1 MLHYWCCIFIFSS
14 LVLAQP
20 PNNLCSTAVTIS
32 DLPFTYNGATT
43 GASKEHICN
52 NQYSAGDVWF
62 SFLPTSSVYV
72 HVDLCS
78 ANYDSVIYLVSGS
91 CASYTCI
98 SSNDDGCASGYG
110 SRLYFPLTAG
120 TRYFIIVSGYGSRLG
135 GSYTLAISSLGP
147 ATIGC
152 LSAQV
157 ISSLPYIKSD
167 AIDSGSIAF
176 PCRGPSVYYADW
188 YAFTPSFT
196 ASVTISLC
204 NAANFD
210 SYLII
215 ATGSCDS
222 TTCTGITNDNG
233 CGEQSII
240 TTTITANVR
249 YYIIVT
255 SFRPQITGTY
265 TITVTAPPRNN
276 LCSAAS
282 VIASLPYSVSGHT
295 FGATQDFSCSS
306 GSVTSGR
313 PDVWYSLIPSS
324 NIPAIVLSTCA
335 SASGQRI
342 YLAGGACGSLQCI
355 QSDSSSCPYGTS
367 SSGWIQTSMQAG
379 TTYYFAIGGN
389 SPTAYRLDV
398 FIPPV
403 NDQCA
408 GAIVIPSL
416 PYTAPPASTT
426 YARPDFLA
434 CISTAQRDI
443 YYVFTPSTTYN
454 SVTIS
459 LCGSS
464 FDTFLSLA
472 SGSCAGLS
480 CLDTNDDSDCGDAS
494 TLRDKTLVAGT
505 TYYII
510 VAGYSSDHFG
520 SVSLTITG
528 IPLNSCAT
536 PRVIPSIPYSFASN
550 TASTASSAITCRD
563 GSTVAGV
570 TGAIWFSFTPE
581 STINHVYI
589 TSYTSFDSVLL
600 FTSGSC
606 NSLPCSAPV
615 TGNSEFCLAQ
625 NSRGSQISDVTL
637 LSGVRYLFVVTGS
650 SAADYGAF
658 TFSIGIDSSAS
669 LSISAPAANSIVGGT
684 QLASLLISGLAG
696 TLDAQGTVTFTISD
710 SSTGTSDIVVSAVVG
725 FDGRWS
731 VPVNILSLADGNI
744 VVDGRLVDP
753 SQNTATTK
761 L

>member
-1 MLHYWCCIFIFSS
+1 
-14 LVLAQP
+14 
-20 PNNLCSTAVTIS
+20 
-32 DLPFTYNGATT
+32 
-43 GASKEHICN
+43 
-52 NQYSAGDVWF
+52 
-62 SFLPTSSVYV
+62 
-72 HVDLCS
+72 
-78 ANYDSVIYLVSGS
+78 
-91 CASYTCI
+91 
-98 SSNDDGCASGYG
+98 
-110 SRLYFPLTAG
+110 
-120 TRYFIIVSGYGSRLG
+120 
-135 GSYTLAISSLGP
+135 
-147 ATIGC
+147 
-152 LSAQV
+152 
-157 ISSLPYIKSD
+157 
-167 AIDSGSIAF
+167 
-176 PCRGPSVYYADW
+176 
-188 YAFTPSFT
+188 
-196 ASVTISLC
+196 
-204 NAANFD
+204 
-210 SYLII
+210 
-215 ATGSCDS
+215 
-222 TTCTGITNDNG
+222 
-233 CGEQSII
+233 
-240 TTTITANVR
+240 
-249 YYIIVT
+249 
-255 SFRPQITGTY
+255 
-265 TITVTAPPRNN
+265 
-276 LCSAAS
+276 
-282 VIASLPYSVSGHT
+282 
-295 FGATQDFSCSS
+295 
-306 GSVTSGR
+306 
-313 PDVWYSLIPSS
+313 
-324 NIPAIVLSTCA
+324 
-335 SASGQRI
+335 
-342 YLAGGACGSLQCI
+342 
-355 QSDSSSCPYGTS
+355 
-367 SSGWIQTSMQAG
+367 MQAG

-389 SPTAYRLDV
+389 SPTAYQLDV

-480 CLDTNDDSDCGDAS
+480 CLDTNDDSDCGAQS

-589 TSYTSFDSVLL
+589 TSCTSFDSVLL

-606 NSLPCSAPV
+606 NSLTCSAPV
-615 TGNSEFCLAQ
+615 TGNAEFCLAQ

-684 QLASLLISGLAG
+684 QLVSLLISGLAG
-696 TLDAQGTVTFTISD
+696 TLDAQGTVTLTISD

-753 SQNTATTK
+753 SQNTATTRLTFTK
-761 L
+761 DSSTFVFIAAPTPNSVINSAAASSLAIQGTGEVGGSVIVTIVDGDSSTPNIISSPVIVNALGGWSVATSIAGLRDGTIRISATITDTAGNTQTSPNVQLSKDTTVSVSILSPTSFQFIISQTRAVSVTISGFGDPGTKVVVVASDDNNLTEDVSSKEVAVSPVGTWSVTVNVLTLNEGNILFTATGSDSANNVQSQTITLKKDTKFDPPTTILTPTDQSTVGDTLVISGTAEPNSRVSLTISGTGTITRTVAVPISGSWTTTVGISSWQGIVRISGTTRDQADNSGPISGITVNKP